1 MKGTT
6 PTAGDEPRSS
16 PRQAQEGYVSAIKK
30 RHPRPP
36 LQCWQG
42 RAVTLTQK
50 NEHILT
56 LSGLRKS
63 LFWCILVYFVYL
75 VCLVCFELF

>member
-6 PTAGDEPRSS
+6 QTGGDEPRPS
-16 PRQAQEGYVSAIKK
+16 PGQAQEGYVSAIKK

-56 LSGLRKS
+56 ISGLRNS
-63 LFWCILVYFVYL
+63 LFWHVLVHFSVFS
-75 VCLVCFELF
+75 VFSVF